1 MLRRLFYLLAVGL
14 VCFAAIHW
22 RKSAATSDSQPAP
35 GLAPTGGD
43 GGGTDALA
51 PPRVSAVA
59 ETVQSSPTAYERQAQ
74 LVKDIQDQ
82 LNSGDELAR
91 ETVLTDL
98 LPQLVALNPAA
109 AGRLAESIGSDAG
122 RSDVLRS
129 VAQTW
134 AGIDPAGALA
144 WASQLA
150 DSDEQRTTLADVDL
164 QIAQSDPARAVDVA
178 QQYHL
183 NDGLY
188 DVLPSLAVQWANQD
202 LPAALAWAGNL
213 PAGEQRDQIMAR
225 IAFIESQNAP
235 VEAGNRVLTEIPPGA
250 AQEEAV
256 MTVIHQWSLKD
267 MSGALGWVQKFPE
280 GSLKDRALTELAVV
294 YRQHN

>member
-1 MLRRLFYLLAVGL
+1 MLRRLLCLLAVGL

-22 RKSAATSDSQPAP
+22 YKSASASDSR
-35 GLAPTGGD
+35 LAAGSVPSGSDAEGA
-43 GGGTDALA
+43 DALA
-51 PPRVSAVA
+51 SPRSSGAV
-59 ETVQSSPTAYERQAQ
+59 ETAQSPATANERRAQ

-82 LNSGDELAR
+82 LNSGDETAR

-98 LPQLVALNPAA
+98 LPQLVALDPVA
-109 AGRLAESIGSDAG
+109 AGRLAETIGSDAG

-129 VAQTW
+129 VAQAW
-134 AGIDPAGALA
+134 AGTDPAGALA
-144 WASQLA
+144 WAAQLS
-150 DSDEQRTTLADVDL
+150 DPDEQRTTLADVDL

-183 NDGLY
+183 NEGLY
-188 DVLPSLAVQWANQD
+188 DVMPSLAVQWATQD

-213 PAGEQRDQIMAR
+213 PAGEQRDQIMSR
-225 IAFIESQNAP
+225 IAFVESQNAP
-235 VEAGNRVLTEIPPGA
+235 VDAGNRVLTEIPPGPT
-250 AQEEAV
+250 QEEAV

-267 MSGALGWVQKFPE
+267 MNGAAGWVQKFPE
-280 GSLKDRALTELAVV
+280 GPLKDRALTELVVV